1 MEKSNFVMSVDDARI
16 IYNAL
21 ELQIINLVFA
31 RGDMG
36 DDVFLPLTERITYL
50 QALKTRLRLE
60 FLL

>member
-1 MEKSNFVMSVDDARI
+1 MSVDDARI